1 MSGRSHCTDY
11 WFIIKNS
18 LTQLLEFRTSML
30 RFLQTPGPM
39 KKIVLGG
46 LLLVICVMMVITLV
60 PGGLFGDYFGGGVTT
75 AGVLA
80 KVGSQD
86 ISLQEVAHRARLIGR
101 QQFRGNVPPSIMPF
115 LMQRAADGMITQG
128 ALAYEADRMGWA

>member
-1 MSGRSHCTDY
+1 MQKDALGRKRDSV
-11 WFIIKNS
+11 IIKDS
-18 LTQLLEFRTSML
+18 VIQSLEFSSSML

-75 AGVLA
+75 PGLSPRLVLKTSA
-80 KVGSQD
+80 CNRSRSGP
-86 ISLQEVAHRARLIGR
+86 A
-101 QQFRGNVPPSIMPF
+101 
-115 LMQRAADGMITQG
+115 
-128 ALAYEADRMGWA
+128 